1 MHAPRFRLRL
11 AFLALGC
18 LLGACAS
25 ESTRPT
31 AQFASAP
38 AAAEYAVPTAPAFSS
53 LVASRRTS
61 VVDISTLAIGRQIR
75 DAASEDVELDFEPE
89 MDFSD
94 PLARPLPASARISQ
108 IRDLASGVTLSSD
121 GLILTAAHVIANVDE
136 IRVRLDDGRIYFARV
151 VGIDRPT
158 DVGLLKIDAKG
169 LAPAPIGDSSTL
181 SPGDW
186 VAAIGAPFGFHGSV
200 TAGVVSAVD
209 RFIGAAGVPYIQTDV
224 AINPGSS
231 GSPLFNSR
239 GEVVAINS
247 LIYSGSG
254 GYMGLSF
261 SVPINAAMKV
271 ATELKATG
279 HVRRAR
285 IGAEFQ
291 EVTPALAQ
299 AFGLSDAAG
308 ALVVRVDPRGPAQ
321 AAGLK
326 RGDVVTAL
334 DGVPVARFTD
344 LLQRIAT
351 QPPRSRHLLD
361 VWREG
366 GQVPIHVVFSE
377 SVPRESVL
385 RPDNLDEWA
394 DGLGLTLG
402 ELPATQRAQFGIDGG
417 LMVRDAVGAARSE
430 GLRPGDVVVALNDT
444 RLDHVEDYRRA
455 AAKVLPGRNVA
466 LLVMRDRRLV
476 YVAVRRPSL
485 SEASDSPALSAPAR
499 GWR

>member
-1 MHAPRFRLRL
+1 MHACSFRARL
-11 AFLALGC
+11 TLLALGA
-18 LLGACAS
+18 LLIGGCAS
-25 ESTRPT
+25 RGPSP
-31 AQFASAP
+31 APQLVSAP
-38 AAAEYAVPTAPAFSS
+38 AAAEYAVPASPAFSS
-53 LVASRRTS
+53 LVASRRAS
-61 VVDISTLAIGRQIR
+61 VVDIGTLSIGRPGR
-75 DAASEDVELDFEPE
+75 DAVGEDVDPEFEPWLDFYGP
-89 MDFSD
+89 F
-94 PLARPLPASARISQ
+94 ARPLAASARISQ
-108 IRDLASGVTLSSD
+108 IRDLASGVVLSSD
-121 GLILTAAHVIANVDE
+121 GLILTAAHVVASADE

-158 DVGLLKIDAKG
+158 DVGLLKIDAKD
-169 LAPAPIGDSSTL
+169 LVPAPIGDSATL

-239 GEVVAINS
+239 GEVVALNS

-261 SVPINAAMKV
+261 SVPINVAMKV
-271 ATELKATG
+271 AAELEASG

-299 AFGLSDAAG
+299 AFGMSEAAG
-308 ALVVRVDPRGPAQ
+308 ALVVRVEPRGPAQ

-326 RGDVVTAL
+326 RGDVVTAF
-334 DGVPVARFTD
+334 DGVAIGRFTD
-344 LLQRIAT
+344 LLQRIAA
-351 QPPRSRHLLD
+351 QPPRSRHGLD
-361 VWREG
+361 VWRQG
-366 GQVPIHVVFSE
+366 GPVPVWVVLSE
-377 SVPRESVL
+377 SAPEESAL
-385 RPDNLDEWA
+385 RPETSDDWA

-402 ELPATQRAQFGIDGG
+402 DLPPAQRAQFGIDGG

-430 GLRPGDVVVALNDT
+430 GLRPGDLIVALNEMRMDS
-444 RLDHVEDYRRA
+444 VEDFRRA
-455 AAKVLPGRNVA
+455 ASKTLPGRPVA

-476 YVAVRRPSL
+476 YVAVRRADTAATAGRTRP
-485 SEASDSPALSAPAR
+485 R
-499 GWR
+499 

>member
-1 MHAPRFRLRL
+1 MHFPRFCVRLSL
-11 AFLALGC
+11 VALGC

-25 ESTRPT
+25 EGPRPT
-31 AQFASAP
+31 AQLASAP

-61 VVDISTLAIGRQIR
+61 VVDISTLAIGRQGR
-75 DAASEDVELDFEPE
+75 DAAGEDLELEFEPE
-89 MDFSD
+89 IDFSD
-94 PLARPLPASARISQ
+94 QFARPLPASARISQ
-108 IRDLASGVTLSSD
+108 VRDLASGVTLSSD
-121 GLILTAAHVIANVDE
+121 GLILTAAHVVANVDE
-136 IRVRLDDGRIYFARV
+136 IRVRLDDGRIYFAHV

-158 DVGLLKIDAKG
+158 DVGLLKIDAKS
-169 LAPAPIGDSSTL
+169 LTPAPIGDSSTL

-239 GEVVAINS
+239 GEVVGINS

-254 GYMGLSF
+254 GFMGLSF
-261 SVPINAAMKV
+261 SVPINAVMKV
-271 ATELKATG
+271 ASELKATG

-308 ALVVRVDPRGPAQ
+308 ALVVRVDARGPAQ

-334 DGVPVARFTD
+334 DGVSVARFTD

-351 QPPRSRHLLD
+351 HPPHSRHLLD

-366 GQVPIHVVFSE
+366 EQVPIQVVFSE
-377 SVPRESVL
+377 TTPRESVL
-385 RPDNLDEWA
+385 RPDNLDDWA

-430 GLRPGDVVVALNDT
+430 GLRPGDIVVALNGT
-444 RLDHVEDYRRA
+444 RMDHVDDYRRA
-455 AAKVLPGRNVA
+455 VAKVLPGRNVA

-485 SEASDSPALSAPAR
+485 SEAADSSALSARPVD
-499 GWR
+499 

>member
-1 MHAPRFRLRL
+1 MKVPAPGMRATGLHLRL
-11 AFLALGC
+11 ALLASTC

-25 ESTRPT
+25 RGPGPA
-31 AQFASAP
+31 AQFAGSP

-61 VVDISTLAIGRQIR
+61 VVDVTTLRLGREVPDERMDDGDQ
-75 DAASEDVELDFEPE
+75 EFEPE
-89 MDFSD
+89 MDFAD
-94 PLARPLPASARISQ
+94 QLARPLPARARISQ
-108 IRDLASGVTLSSD
+108 IRDLASGMALSSD
-121 GLILTAAHVIANVDE
+121 GLILTAAHVVANVDE
-136 IRVRLDDGRIYFARV
+136 VRVRLDDGGTYLARV

-169 LAPAPIGDSSTL
+169 LTPAPIGDSSAL

-261 SVPINAAMKV
+261 SVPINLAMKV
-271 ATELKATG
+271 VTELKASG

-299 AFGLSDAAG
+299 AFGLSDARG
-308 ALVVRVDPRGPAQ
+308 ALVVRVEARGPAQ

-326 RGDVVTAL
+326 RGDVVTAF
-334 DGVPVARFTD
+334 DGVSVARFTD
-344 LLQRIAT
+344 LLQRIAAE
-351 QPPRSRHLLD
+351 PPRSRHLLD
-361 VWREG
+361 VWRQG
-366 GQVPIHVVFSE
+366 GPVPIPVVLSE
-377 SVPRESVL
+377 SVTHESAL
-385 RPDNLDEWA
+385 RPESADEWA

-402 ELPATQRAQFGIDGG
+402 ELPATQRAQFGIDSG
-417 LMVRDAVGAARSE
+417 LMVRDATGAARSE
-430 GLRPGDVVVALNDT
+430 GLRPGDLIVALNET

-455 AAKVLPGRNVA
+455 VAKVLPGRNVA
-466 LLVMRDRRLV
+466 LLVLRDRRLV

-485 SEASDSPALSAPAR
+485 SEASGR
-499 GWR
+499 IRTE

>member
-1 MHAPRFRLRL
+1 MHLPRFRVRL
-11 AFLALGC
+11 ALLALGC

-25 ESTRPT
+25 EGPRST
-31 AQFASAP
+31 AQFTSTPAS
-38 AAAEYAVPTAPAFSS
+38 AEYAVPTAPAFSS
-53 LVASRRTS
+53 LVASRRAS
-61 VVDISTLAIGRQIR
+61 VVDISTLAIGRQHGE
-75 DAASEDVELDFEPE
+75 AASEDVELEFEPE

-94 PLARPLPASARISQ
+94 QLARPLPASARISQ

-121 GLILTAAHVIANVDE
+121 GLILTAAHVVANVDE
-136 IRVRLDDGRIYFARV
+136 IRVRLDDGRIYFAHV

-169 LAPAPIGDSSTL
+169 LTPAPIGDSSTL

-239 GEVVAINS
+239 GEVVGINS

-254 GYMGLSF
+254 GFMGLSF
-261 SVPINAAMKV
+261 SVPINAVIKV
-271 ATELKATG
+271 ASELKATG
-279 HVRRAR
+279 YVRRAR

-308 ALVVRVDPRGPAQ
+308 ALVVRVDARGPAQ
-321 AAGLK
+321 GAGLK

-361 VWREG
+361 VWRDG
-366 GQVPIHVVFSE
+366 GPLPIQVTLSE

-402 ELPATQRAQFGIDGG
+402 ELPITQRAQFGIDGG
-417 LMVRDAVGAARSE
+417 LMVREAVGAARSE
-430 GLRPGDVVVALNDT
+430 GLRPGDIVVALNGA
-444 RLDHVEDYRRA
+444 RLDHVDDYRRA
-455 AAKVLPGRNVA
+455 VAKVLPGRNVA

-485 SEASDSPALSAPAR
+485 AEVSVRPVD
-499 GWR
+499 